1 MLMLMVFESV
11 LFLSL
16 SLFHLKYV
24 VSVLL
29 PSDDT
34 FCTTFLELLA
44 LTSKPL
50 GATEEGEESA

>member
-1 MLMLMVFESV
+1 MLMVFESV